1 MFTYAMCLTE
11 VKVNGTWWLSGLAG
25 STIHA
30 ASHGVEGLL
39 GVRCGCPGARDEEE
53 QARPQEEHHPQDSTG
68 HGRKRQAVWTA
79 CFQRCVRRAV
89 GKRSCQG
96 IGKAFGAQA

>member
-1 MFTYAMCLTE
+1 MPGRAYCLVKWGRHGAGGFPGAMCLTE

-39 GVRCGCPGARDEEE
+39 GVRCGLTWG
-53 QARPQEEHHPQDSTG
+53 
-68 HGRKRQAVWTA
+68 
-79 CFQRCVRRAV
+79 QR
-89 GKRSCQG
+89 
-96 IGKAFGAQA
+96 

>member
-1 MFTYAMCLTE
+1 MCLTE

-39 GVRCGCPGARDEEE
+39 GVRCGLTWG
-53 QARPQEEHHPQDSTG
+53 
-68 HGRKRQAVWTA
+68 
-79 CFQRCVRRAV
+79 QR
-89 GKRSCQG
+89 
-96 IGKAFGAQA
+96 